1 MGRRVENMLQ
11 DESSEC
17 YWWKWRDSDESETS
31 FVCKTGMNFE
41 EKRSVEDD
49 CKVFYCR
56 SRMDVGPIGTLEE
69 GQQVFGR
76 NTGFEVSMK

>member
-49 CKVFYCR
+49 CKVFYCH
-56 SRMDVGPIGTLEE
+56 SRIAKELGLNLIGT
-69 GQQVFGR
+69 GVRGR
-76 NTGFEVSMK
+76 QKFVGMW